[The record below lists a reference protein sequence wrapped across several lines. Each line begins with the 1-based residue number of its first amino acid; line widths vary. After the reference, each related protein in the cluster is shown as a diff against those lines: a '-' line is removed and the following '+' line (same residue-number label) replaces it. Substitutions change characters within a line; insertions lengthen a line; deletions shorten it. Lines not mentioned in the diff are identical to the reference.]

1 MKRIR
6 FMLALTAVTSGL
18 SVFAQTAVIDGVK
31 SVVSSKV
38 VTFSEVEDFTRPA
51 ADSLRRQYAT
61 QPEIYQQKIN
71 DALGDSLEQ
80 LVERQ
85 LILRSF
91 DVDGYRL
98 PESVIDELVQERIRE
113 RFGDRVTFM
122 KTLQAQGLTVE
133 QFRKQVREQ
142 YIETAMRNMNIQRAI
157 FISPY
162 KVENYYLAHQD
173 DFRLQEQI
181 KLRMIVLNK
190 SAPDD
195 TNTLKLA
202 REIQAKIKDG
212 ATFAEMAAIY
222 SQGSQ
227 KNQGGDWGWVDRSV
241 LRKELADVAFS
252 APVGTVSDL
261 IDTPDTCY
269 LMLVEEKKTAH
280 VRPLGDVA
288 PEIEKILRLQQQA
301 KLQKQWIDGL
311 KKKTFIRYF

>member
-6 FMLALTAVTSGL
+6 FMLGLAAVTSGISAL
-18 SVFAQTAVIDGVK
+18 AQTAVIDGIR
-31 SVVSSKV
+31 SVISAQV

-61 QPEIYQQKIN
+61 QPEVFQQKIN
-71 DALGDSLEQ
+71 DALSDSLEQ

-91 DVDGYRL
+91 EVDGYRL

-142 YIETAMRNMNIQRAI
+142 YIEQAMRNMNIQRAI

-162 KVENYYLAHQD
+162 KVEQYYLAHQD

-195 TNTLKLA
+195 TNTLNLA

-212 ATFAEMAAIY
+212 APFSEMAAIY

-227 KNQGGDWGWVDRSV
+227 KNQGGDWGWVDRTV
-241 LRKELADVAFS
+241 LRKELAEVAFS

-261 IDTPDTCY
+261 IDTTDTCY
-269 LMLVEEKKTAH
+269 LMLVEDKKSTH
-280 VRPLGDVA
+280 IRPLGDVA

-311 KKKTFIRYF
+311 KKKTFVRYF